1 MISEFG
7 DAIDAAEANASGRNA
22 RQRLRPMT
30 DFGLFRDDADGSFD
44 LLKSYGTGV
53 VVDLSQLGLEQV
65 QMFAASFIL
74 RKIYREMF
82 KWPQNHIMKLAVV
95 LDEAHRMAK
104 DVTLPKLMKEGRKYG
119 VSVNVA
125 SQNADDFHK
134 DVLGNAG
141 TKIVFRTNH
150 PASRSVAGYLRG
162 RGGVDLS
169 VEIEKLNVGVAY
181 VSTPDGP
188 QARRTYMHE

>member
-1 MISEFG
+1 
-7 DAIDAAEANASGRNA
+7 
-22 RQRLRPMT
+22 MT
-30 DFGLFRDDADGSFD
+30 DFGLFRGDANGPFD
-44 LLKSYGTGV
+44 LLNTFRCGV
-53 VVDLSQLGLEQV
+53 VVDLSQLGLEEV

-74 RKIYREMF
+74 RKVYREMF
-82 KWPQNHIMKLAVV
+82 KWPQDHTMKLAVV

-119 VSVNVA
+119 LSLIVA

-162 RGGVDLS
+162 RSGVDLS
-169 VEIEKLNVGVAY
+169 AEIERLNVGMAY
-181 VSTPDGP
+181 VSTPGNP
-188 QARRTYMHE
+188 QARRTYMRE